1 MKRTT
6 FTKLFADR
14 VLRTFSRQHPPA
26 AARRSKRLHL
36 HSADM
41 DTPKAGSGWRPIST
55 TAARLARCRAVLHN
69 R

>member
-1 MKRTT
+1 MKRVT

-14 VLRTFSRQHPPA
+14 VLRTFKRQHPPA
-26 AARRSKRLHL
+26 AARSKRLHL

-41 DTPKAGSGWRPIST
+41 ATPKAGSGWRPIST
-55 TAARLARCRAVLHN
+55 TAARLARCRAAPQG